1 MTVDWANLDAELA
14 IWRTEGLH
22 LPIWWRDDDAIAPT
36 PALDRLAALAEDLS
50 LPVHIAVIPK
60 HAEPALAAYSR
71 DRLLIRPLVHGWQ
84 HISHAPDGAK
94 KAEFG
99 HPRPDAAH
107 ELAQA
112 QNRMQELFGDDLLP
126 IFVPPWNRLDDGLLP
141 VLADAGYVGVS
152 TYLPRDNRIAAPGL
166 VQINTHIDP
175 IFWRGTRSLV
185 PPDTLIADITKLLQ
199 DRRKGLTDPQEPL
212 GFLTHHLVHDED
224 IWGFTHACLARLLD
238 GGAVSAQ
245 MPELP

>member
-14 IWRTEGLH
+14 IWRAEGLH

-36 PALDRLAALAEDLS
+36 PALDRLAALAEDLT

-60 HAEPALAAYSR
+60 HAEPALAAYSK
-71 DRLLIRPLVHGWQ
+71 DRPLIRPLVHGWQ
-84 HISHAPDGAK
+84 HISHAPAAAK

-112 QNRMQELFGDDLLP
+112 LNRMQQLFGDELLS

-152 TYLPRDNRIAAPGL
+152 TYLPRNNRIAAPGL

-175 IFWRGTRSLV
+175 IFWRGSRSLV
-185 PPDTLIADITKLLQ
+185 PPDTLIAHITKLLQ

-238 GGAVSAQ
+238 GGAVPSQ
-245 MPELP
+245 MTELP

>member
-112 QNRMQELFGDDLLP
+112 LNRMQ
-126 IFVPPWNRLDDGLLP
+126 
-141 VLADAGYVGVS
+141 
-152 TYLPRDNRIAAPGL
+152 
-166 VQINTHIDP
+166 
-175 IFWRGTRSLV
+175 
-185 PPDTLIADITKLLQ
+185 
-199 DRRKGLTDPQEPL
+199 
-212 GFLTHHLVHDED
+212 
-224 IWGFTHACLARLLD
+224 
-238 GGAVSAQ
+238 
-245 MPELP
+245 

>member
-1 MTVDWANLDAELA
+1 MTVDWTALDAELA
-14 IWRTEGLH
+14 IWRAEGLH
-22 LPIWWRDDDAIAPT
+22 LPIWWRDDDAIAPS

-60 HAEPALAAYSR
+60 HAEPALAAYSKNR
-71 DRLLIRPLVHGWQ
+71 PLIRPLVHGWQ

-107 ELAQA
+107 EFAQA
-112 QNRMQELFGDDLLP
+112 LNRMQQLFGDDLLP

-141 VLADAGYVGVS
+141 VLADAGYIGVS
-152 TYLPRDNRIAAPGL
+152 TYLPRNNRIAAPGL

-185 PPDTLIADITKLLQ
+185 PPDVLIADITKQLQ

-238 GGAVSAQ
+238 GGAVPAQ
-245 MPELP
+245 MTELP

>member
-1 MTVDWANLDAELA
+1 MTVDWTALDAELA
-14 IWRTEGLH
+14 IWRAEGLH

-60 HAEPALAAYSR
+60 HADPALAAYSK
-71 DRLLIRPLVHGWQ
+71 DRPLIRPLVHGWQ

-112 QNRMQELFGDDLLP
+112 LNRMQQLFGDDLLP

-152 TYLPRDNRIAAPGL
+152 TYLPRNNRIAAPGL

-238 GGAVSAQ
+238 GGAGPAQ
-245 MPELP
+245 MTRLP